1 MAFPCVP
8 LRHIRRPR
16 LCRVAV
22 ASCPRGWYKGCT
34 GSEGWGASAGAR
46 LASGVADAG
55 GATGPTAAAT
65 GATGAAGALAVGEVA
80 GCGAGGPV
88 TCTNPQGTV
97 CGTGA
102 GAAAG
107 GAAGAP
113 GTAKAFACAKF
124 GLDKPCATPTVLR
137 TFGCRGNAA
146 SGA

>member
-46 LASGVADAG
+46 LASGVAGAG
-55 GATGPTAAAT
+55 GATGPTA
-65 GATGAAGALAVGEVA
+65 ATGAAGALAVGEVA

>member
-46 LASGVADAG
+46 LASGVAGAG
-55 GATGPTAAAT
+55 GATGPTAA
-65 GATGAAGALAVGEVA
+65 ATGAAGALAVGEVA

>member
-34 GSEGWGASAGAR
+34 GSEGWGASPGAR
-46 LASGVADAG
+46 FASGVAGAG
-55 GATGPTAAAT
+55 
-65 GATGAAGALAVGEVA
+65 TGAAGALAVGEVA
-80 GCGAGGPV
+80 GWGAGGPV
-88 TCTNPQGTV
+88 TCTKPQGTV

-113 GTAKAFACAKF
+113 GTARALACAKL
-124 GLDKPCATPTVLR
+124 GLGKPCATPTVLR